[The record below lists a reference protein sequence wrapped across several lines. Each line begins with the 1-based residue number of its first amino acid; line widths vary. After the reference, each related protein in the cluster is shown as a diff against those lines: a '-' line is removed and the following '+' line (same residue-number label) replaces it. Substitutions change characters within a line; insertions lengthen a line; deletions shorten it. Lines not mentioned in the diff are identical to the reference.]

1 MKKIIIVSITI
12 ILVVL
17 LLILTN
23 TRYPNLK
30 ENAISF
36 TMGEYNSEI
45 DDTLYGSITYNNRTY
60 IPYGSLKGHI
70 KTKDIKE
77 CIGYIIQDENSS
89 SYIDKNDK
97 DTRVYTLTKDNE
109 ENFLMVY
116 YIGTTLMNEPDFFRA
131 IDTNNKNINIPSFI
145 DNEDYGYWTK
155 GDENE

>member
-1 MKKIIIVSITI
+1 MKKIIVTSIVI
-12 ILVVL
+12 ILVAL
-17 LLILTN
+17 LLIFTN

-30 ENAISF
+30 ENAIGF
-36 TMGEYNSEI
+36 TMGEYKSEI

-60 IPYGSLKGHI
+60 IPYGLLKGHV

-77 CIGYIIQDENSS
+77 CIGYIIEDENSS

-145 DNEDYGYWTK
+145 DNGDYGYWTK
-155 GDENE
+155 GDKNE